1 MIIDLR
7 QFIESERK
15 IWDELAQRI
24 QRLENDPNTP
34 LSVANAERIYY

>member
-7 QFIESERK
+7 QFIETEHK

-24 QRLENDPNTP
+24 QRLENDPNTS
-34 LSVANAERIYY
+34 LSVTDA